1 MLLELCFSV
10 EQLQE
15 VVKSSYT
22 PTSSSHSDTL
32 STTTTTTT
40 TTTPPPP
47 PPPPTTAATS
57 NSTTIN
63 EENVM
68 CSIEKETE
76 ICMTIGEED
85 DTVGLYNWE
94 TLSGR
99 LLSDE
104 TVDWKVGSL

>member
-10 EQLQE
+10 EQLLE

-32 STTTTTTT
+32 STTTTNATA
-40 TTTPPPP
+40 TTTP
-47 PPPPTTAATS
+47 TT
-57 NSTTIN
+57 STTIN

-68 CSIEKETE
+68 CSNEKETE
-76 ICMTIGEED
+76 ICMTVGEED

>member
-10 EQLQE
+10 EQLLE

-32 STTTTTTT
+32 STTTNTN
-40 TTTPPPP
+40 TPA
-47 PPPPTTAATS
+47 TAAT
-57 NSTTIN
+57 STTIN

-76 ICMTIGEED
+76 ICMTVGEED